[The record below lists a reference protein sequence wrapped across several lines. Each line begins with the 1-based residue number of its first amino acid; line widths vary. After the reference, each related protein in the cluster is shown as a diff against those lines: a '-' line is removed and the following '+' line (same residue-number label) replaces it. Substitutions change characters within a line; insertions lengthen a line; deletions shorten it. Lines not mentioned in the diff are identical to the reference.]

1 MNTNN
6 LSALRTHITPFY
18 GDHLPEQLRYRDRAG
33 REVLIPTHTATLD
46 ELAFAIQMAA
56 EEQSL
61 ASRRRNALDELYI
74 NARKSG
80 ARALERSRTCRPPAL
95 PEHRVFSKRDP
106 LAA

>member
-6 LSALRTHITPFY
+6 LSALRKHITPYY
-18 GDHLPEQLRYRDRAG
+18 GNYLPEQLRYRDRAG
-33 REVLIPTHTATLD
+33 REVVIPTHTATVD

-80 ARALERSRTCRPPAL
+80 ALGADRLSDIGWKE
-95 PEHRVFSKRDP
+95 
-106 LAA
+106 

>member
-6 LSALRTHITPFY
+6 LSALRKHITPYY

-33 REVLIPTHTATLD
+33 REMVIPTHTATLD
-46 ELAFAIQMAA
+46 ELAFAIQMAS

-74 NARKSG
+74 NARKFG
-80 ARALERSRTCRPPAL
+80 ALGADRLTDIGWKE
-95 PEHRVFSKRDP
+95 
-106 LAA
+106 

>member
-6 LSALRTHITPFY
+6 TAALRKHLTSFY
-18 GDHLPEQLRYRDRAG
+18 ADHLPEQLRYRDRAG

-46 ELAFAIQMAA
+46 ELAFAIQMAS

-61 ASRRRNALDELYI
+61 ASRRRAALDELYI

-80 ARALERSRTCRPPAL
+80 ALGADRLSDIGWKE
-95 PEHRVFSKRDP
+95 
-106 LAA
+106 